1 MAVANAADISGK
13 HTHSPGEMKHPGDPD
28 SAKMARSAESA
39 VSSSGP
45 ARESGEEG
53 HVVEYDEDD
62 DDGTGERTEGNLPAR
77 QFKPTPSRPL
87 VFFHLEK
94 CGGSTMR

>member
-1 MAVANAADISGK
+1 MVVANAANISDK
-13 HTHSPGEMKHPGDPD
+13 PPRSPGENKHTGDQD
-28 SAKMARSAESA
+28 SAKMARSAEPA

-45 ARESGEEG
+45 ARESREEG

-62 DDGTGERTEGNLPAR
+62 DDGTGERIEGNLPAR